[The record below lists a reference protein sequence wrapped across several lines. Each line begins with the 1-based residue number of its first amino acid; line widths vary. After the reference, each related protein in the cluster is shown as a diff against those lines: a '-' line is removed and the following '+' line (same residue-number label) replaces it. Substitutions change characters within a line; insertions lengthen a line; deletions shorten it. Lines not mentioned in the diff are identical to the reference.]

1 LTAKKIIVSLA
12 NYFGENAKMEGYE
25 SETLRG
31 RKLVQVALTV
41 RNLEHSRSFYRDT
54 LGLPLLFE
62 AGNMMFFDLGGTR
75 LLLGTENTV
84 GQPGGSILY
93 IDAPDIDA
101 LGPELESRGVAFM
114 GPAQVVQRTE
124 THALKI
130 RAFRDPDG
138 NVLQLMGN
146 VPL

>member
-1 LTAKKIIVSLA
+1 M
-12 NYFGENAKMEGYE
+12 ENPGNK
-25 SETLRG
+25 TLDG

-41 RNLEHSRSFYRDT
+41 RDLDRSRHFYRDI
-54 LGLPLLFE
+54 LGLRFVFE

-75 LLLGTENTV
+75 LLIGTENA
-84 GQPGGSILY
+84 GGEPGGSILY
-93 IDAPDIDA
+93 FDAPDIDA
-101 LGPELESRGVAFM
+101 LGPALESRGVTFL
-114 GPAQVVQRTE
+114 GPAQVVQQTE

-146 VPL
+146 VAR